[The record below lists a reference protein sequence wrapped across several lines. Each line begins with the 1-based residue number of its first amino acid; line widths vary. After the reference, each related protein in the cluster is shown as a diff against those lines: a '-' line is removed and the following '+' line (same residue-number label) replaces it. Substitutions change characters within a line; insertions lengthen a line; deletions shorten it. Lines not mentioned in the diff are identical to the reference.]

1 MSTILR
7 MRNLKRHS
15 VSKVAVIVGSV
26 VVVLAIVAGVV
37 GWQLYKKL
45 TNNTVVAYFSETLAL
60 YPGDEVQILG
70 VPIGSIDKIEPT
82 GDKMKVTF
90 HYQNKYEVPANAT
103 ASILNPTLGTSRVIQ
118 LSPGYTGGPVLKNSA
133 VIPIERTQVPVEWD
147 DLRDQMNRNLVQLGP
162 TPQQPKGPFGDLI
175 EATADGLAGK
185 GKQIN
190 QTLNTLSEAVTTLN
204 QSRGDIFATGRSLA
218 VFGNTLY
225 QSDQQFVQLNSDLA
239 QFTNSFSN
247 DPDVANAMHDLDN
260 MLNTLRRFLDQ
271 NASLVVRDVNDLA
284 SLTTALAQPKSL
296 EAMENSLH
304 VSPNMAANL
313 LNIYNAAQGSETALP
328 VIPNFA
334 NPMQFICSSIQAASR
349 LGYQES
355 AELCAQYLAPILD
368 AIKFNYLPWGVNM
381 ISTASTLPK
390 YVSYSDE
397 RLRPPPGYKDTT
409 VPGIWS
415 RDTLFSFG
423 NHEPGWI
430 VAPGMQGVQVQPFT
444 ENMLTPDSLAELMG
458 GPDIVA
464 PAAPPH
470 FGPEPLAGAP
480 NAYDENN
487 PPAPPWFPP
496 GPQPPPG
503 YQPGPPPPPA
513 GSAETGTGQ

>member
-118 LSPGYTGGPVLKNSA
+118 LSPGYKGGPVLKNGA

-190 QTLNTLSEAVTTLN
+190 QTLNALSEAVTTLN

-247 DPDVANAMHDLDN
+247 DPDVANAMRDLDN

-284 SLTTALAQPKSL
+284 SLTTALR
-296 EAMENSLH
+296 
-304 VSPNMAANL
+304 SPNRWRRWK
-313 LNIYNAAQGSETALP
+313 TAFMCRQTWP
-328 VIPNFA
+328 RT
-334 NPMQFICSSIQAASR
+334 C
-349 LGYQES
+349 
-355 AELCAQYLAPILD
+355 
-368 AIKFNYLPWGVNM
+368 
-381 ISTASTLPK
+381 
-390 YVSYSDE
+390 
-397 RLRPPPGYKDTT
+397 
-409 VPGIWS
+409 
-415 RDTLFSFG
+415 
-423 NHEPGWI
+423 
-430 VAPGMQGVQVQPFT
+430 
-444 ENMLTPDSLAELMG
+444 
-458 GPDIVA
+458 
-464 PAAPPH
+464 
-470 FGPEPLAGAP
+470 
-480 NAYDENN
+480 
-487 PPAPPWFPP
+487 
-496 GPQPPPG
+496 
-503 YQPGPPPPPA
+503 
-513 GSAETGTGQ
+513 